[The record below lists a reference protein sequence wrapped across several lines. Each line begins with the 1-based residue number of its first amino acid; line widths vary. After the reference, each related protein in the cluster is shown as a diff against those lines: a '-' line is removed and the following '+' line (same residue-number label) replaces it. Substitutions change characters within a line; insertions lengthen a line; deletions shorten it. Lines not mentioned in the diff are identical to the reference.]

1 MCRHLAYLGSPASLR
16 ELVIDPPHGLYRQ
29 SWAPRR
35 QRFGTVNADGF
46 GVGWYAEGDPL
57 PARYRREGPIW
68 ADRSFADL
76 ARVTRSGAVLAAV
89 RSATEGTA
97 AGAEAAAPYGSGRW
111 LFSLNGAVTGWPYS
125 VADLAGRRLRPEDL
139 LRLEA
144 RCDAALVWALVMNR
158 LADGVDPADA
168 LADVVADIS
177 EAAPARLN
185 LLLTDG
191 DMIAATTWGDVL
203 GYRFGPD
210 GVLVA
215 SEPPDDGPD
224 WNDLPDRTV
233 LRATRDGLELRSL
246 DDAAETAAPGAANA
260 PVKASTAAVPEGAE
274 PLEPVRRPARP
285 ETRDESAGDGRDER
299 RSPARDDGRAAPPA
313 DSEPPGPGLFGRSP
327 AAADPP
333 GARPGGPR
341 NPRRPR

>member
-1 MCRHLAYLGSPASLR
+1 MCRHLAYLGSPATLR
-16 ELVIDPPHGLYRQ
+16 ELLIEPPHGLYRQ

-35 QRFGTVNADGF
+35 QRYGTVNADGF
-46 GVGWYAEGDPL
+46 GAGWYAEGDPA

-76 ARVTRSGAVLAAV
+76 ARVTRSTAVLAAV

-111 LFSLNGAVTGWPYS
+111 LFSLNGAVTGWPCS

-158 LADGVDPADA
+158 LADGADPADA

-177 EAAPARLN
+177 ECTPARLN

-191 DMIAATTWGDVL
+191 EMIAATTWGDVL

-215 SEPPDDGPD
+215 SEPPDDGPG

-246 DDAAETAAPGAANA
+246 DDAAEAAAAGAPNA
-260 PVKASTAAVPEGAE
+260 PVKASAAAIPNGAG
-274 PLEPVRRPARP
+274 PAEPVRRPDGARTGSP
-285 ETRDESAGDGRDER
+285 SKSDPPGDPGRFG
-299 RSPARDDGRAAPPA
+299 PAPP
-313 DSEPPGPGLFGRSP
+313 
-327 AAADPP
+327 AADPP

-341 NPRRPR
+341 TPRRPR